1 MAISSIFNDVIGPVM
16 RGPSSSHSAAACRI
30 GLLLRDLISAEISD
44 VVIDYDPNGS
54 LVTTHES
61 QGTDMGLYGGLL
73 GWQADDERMMKYRQG
88 IADSG
93 IKIQVNY
100 LDYGALHPNTYRIK
114 IANEHSQHSMTA
126 ISTGGGMIE
135 VQEID
140 GAAVEI
146 YGDFHELLVFGN
158 SGNDWQTLEQ
168 ALPDGLEYDFIERHQ
183 SDRCFIELKSRH
195 SFSQTEISHIE
206 SSEGISC
213 VRYLQPVLP
222 VLSRKHVEVPFLY
235 CDELLAMGH
244 AEDLELW
251 QLAVRY
257 ESARG
262 DIPEDEVLERMRAI
276 VRTMDNSIQAGL
288 RGTQYDD
295 RILPCQSV
303 GFRECMQADTL
314 LKSDLLNTIVM
325 YVSAMMEVKSSLGVI
340 VAAPTA
346 GSCGALPGSLL
357 GAAKVMDKSE
367 DDVVKAMLAA
377 GVIGIFI
384 SEHSSFAAEVG
395 GCQAECGAGSS
406 MAAAGLVT
414 LAGGTLQQA
423 ITAASLAL
431 QNSLGMICDPIGN
444 RVEAPCLGRNVM
456 AASNAVS
463 CTNMAL
469 ASYDPVVT
477 FDEVV
482 ATHFSVGKSISHE
495 LRCTALG
502 GLSITDSSKQ
512 VEARL
517 LKFKSC

>member
-30 GLLLRDLISAEISD
+30 GLLLRDLIGAEITD
-44 VVIDYDPNGS
+44 LVIDYDPNGS

-73 GWQADDERMMKYRQG
+73 GWQADDERMINYRQG

-93 IKIQVNY
+93 INIQVNY
-100 LDYGALHPNTYRIK
+100 LSYDAQHPNTYRIR
-114 IANEHSQHSMTA
+114 IANADTEHSLTA

-140 GAAVEI
+140 GAAVEL
-146 YGDFHELLVFGN
+146 YGDFHELLIYG
-158 SGNDWQTLEQ
+158 SDWHTIEQ
-168 ALPDGLEYDFIERHQ
+168 VLPENLQYAFIEHHQ
-183 SDRCFIELKSRH
+183 GQRCFIELKSAVG
-195 SFSQTEISHIE
+195 FDAVDIAVIE
-206 SSEGISC
+206 SSEGISF
-213 VRYLQPVLP
+213 VRYLKPVLP
-222 VLSRKHVEVPFLY
+222 VLSRKNVEVPFLY
-235 CDELLAMGH
+235 CQELLTMGQ
-244 AEDLELW
+244 AESLDLW
-251 QLAVRY
+251 QLAVRF

-262 DIPEDEVLERMRAI
+262 DISEAEVLQRMRGI
-276 VRTMDNSIQAGL
+276 VRTMDSSIQLGL
-288 RGTQYDD
+288 HGTEYED
-295 RILPCQSV
+295 RILHSQST
-303 GFRECMQADTL
+303 GFGESMQNDIL
-314 LKSDLLNTIVM
+314 LKSDLLNTIVL

-357 GAAKVMDKSE
+357 GAAKVLGRSE
-367 DDVVKAMLAA
+367 DEVVKAMLAA
-377 GVIGIFI
+377 GVIGVFI

-395 GCQAECGAGSS
+395 GCQAECGAGSA

-414 LAGGTLQQA
+414 LAGGSLQQA
-423 ITAASLAL
+423 VTGASLAL
-431 QNSLGMICDPIGN
+431 QNSLGMICDPIAN

-463 CTNMAL
+463 CANMAL
-469 ASYDPVVT
+469 ANYDPVVT

-482 ATHFSVGKSISHE
+482 DTHFAVGKSIVHE

-517 LKFKSC
+517 LRFKSC

>member
-1 MAISSIFNDVIGPVM
+1 MALSSIFNDVIGPVM

-30 GLLLRDLISAEISD
+30 GLLLRDLIAAEITD

-73 GWQADDERMMKYRQG
+73 GWQADDARMIDYRQG
-88 IADSG
+88 IAESG
-93 IKIQVNY
+93 INIQVNY
-100 LDYGALHPNTYRIK
+100 LSYDAQHPNTYRIK
-114 IANEHSQHSMTA
+114 VANAHSHHTLMA

-135 VQEID
+135 VQAID

-146 YGDFHELLVFGN
+146 CGDFHELLIYGD
-158 SGNDWQTLEQ
+158 DWRVIEQ
-168 ALPDGLEYDFIERHQ
+168 ALPESLTYDFIERHRGQ
-183 SDRCFIELKSRH
+183 RTFVELKSARG
-195 SFSQTEISHIE
+195 FSEAAIAQLE
-206 SSEGISC
+206 SSAGVSC
-213 VRYLQPVLP
+213 VRYLHPVLP
-222 VLSRKHVEVPFLY
+222 VLSRKNVDVPFLY
-235 CDELLAMGH
+235 CHALLTLGQ
-244 AEDLELW
+244 AEGLALW
-251 QLAVRY
+251 QLALRY

-262 DIPEDEVLERMRAI
+262 DITEAEVWQRMRSI
-276 VRTMDNSIQAGL
+276 VRTMESSIQAGL
-288 RGTQYDD
+288 RGTEYDD

-303 GFRECMQADTL
+303 GFGECMQNKTL
-314 LKSDLLNTIVM
+314 LDSGLLNTIVM

-357 GAAKVMDKSE
+357 GAAKVMGRSE
-367 DDVVKAMLAA
+367 DEVVKAMLAA

-384 SEHSSFAAEVG
+384 AEHSSFAAEIG
-395 GCQAECGAGSS
+395 GCQAECGAGSA
-406 MAAAGLVT
+406 MAAAGLVS
-414 LAGGTLQQA
+414 LAEGSLSQA
-423 ITAASLAL
+423 VTAASLAL

-463 CTNMAL
+463 CANMAL
-469 ASYDPVVT
+469 ANYDPVVT

-482 ATHFSVGKSISHE
+482 DTHFTVGKSIAHE

-502 GLSITDSSKQ
+502 GLSVTDSSKQ

-517 LKFKSC
+517 LRFKSC